1 MDTPA
6 PKGEFKLKIM
16 KRIIIIL
23 LLSWNICSGQSQEV
37 KQLQLNVE
45 KLAQLKLML
54 SHMKTGY
61 QILSKG
67 YTAISSISQGNF
79 NLHKTFLD
87 GLLQVSPAV
96 RQYKRIADIIS
107 LQLKLVQQSKDA
119 LRSFRSNK
127 QFRPAEIDYLVN
139 VYGNLLNE
147 SLTTLDALAMV
158 LTAGKLRMSDDERL
172 KAIDGIYEAVLEQYG
187 FFQSFTNSTSVLALQ
202 REKEQLDIDLMRRIH
217 SMPR

>member
-1 MDTPA
+1 M
-6 PKGEFKLKIM
+6 KKIF
-16 KRIIIIL
+16 IL
-23 LLSWNICSGQSQEV
+23 LLLNSNLCFGQSQEV
-37 KQLQLNVE
+37 KQLQLNIE

-61 QILSKG
+61 QVLSKG
-67 YTAISSISQGNF
+67 YSAISSISQGNF

-96 RQYKRIADIIS
+96 RNYKRIADIIS
-107 LQLKLVQQSKDA
+107 FQLRLVKESKAALQ
-119 LRSFRSNK
+119 SFRTNK
-127 QFRPAEIDYLVN
+127 QFRLSEIEYLVK

-147 SLTTLDALAMV
+147 SLKTLDALVMI

-172 KAIDGIYEAVLEQYG
+172 QAIDKIYDEVMEQYG

-202 REKEQLDIDLMRRIH
+202 REKEQMDIDLMRKVHGLR
-217 SMPR
+217 